1 MAKRYFAGTI
11 SEEGG
16 GREHLHSY
24 IVEAESTE
32 EAERKLRKVAA
43 DWYERS
49 DESGDD
55 IDVNADAYE
64 FDEGSVRVKAWIDGE
79 TTKAAWLEERW
90 QEALIK

>member
-11 SEEGG
+11 AEEGG
-16 GREHLHSY
+16 GREYLHNY
-24 IVEAESTE
+24 IVEAESEE
-32 EAERKLRKVAA
+32 EAEKKLRKVAA
-43 DWYERS
+43 DWYEKE
-49 DESGDD
+49 DGNGED

-90 QEALIK
+90 QEGLIK